1 MHKPTWDTSVIRQLQ
16 SYVKIQVLF
25 ILVAILIFTP
35 FTHVKKKKRPVVER
49 PTLVRINSFSASYL
63 LSCGWMFCKAV
74 RITTKKPRNGVPI
87 CIINLT
93 EMYGEIEKFHNI
105 PQTLI
110 KFQIKHFITRYYYI
124 ICFINWVDDVN

>member
-1 MHKPTWDTSVIRQLQ
+1 MEHVSYQTAAIVRKNTSIIYLSR
-16 SYVKIQVLF
+16 YFNIYTIYTRKK
-25 ILVAILIFTP
+25 
-35 FTHVKKKKRPVVER
+35 KKKKRPVVER
-49 PTLVRINSFSASYL
+49 PTLVRITSFSASYL

-105 PQTLI
+105 PQTLV
-110 KFQIKHFITRYYYI
+110 KLQIKHFTTRYYYI
-124 ICFINWVDDVN
+124 ICFIN